1 MSSGPPKIAIIGSGI
16 AGLTLACVLHRGGI
30 PYTVYEA
37 EVSLTSR
44 KQGGPVNVHYDR
56 GEKVLRALGLFDI
69 YEKSMYTAGCEA
81 NTFGDKNGK
90 LYIHHSFD
98 DEGTFYPEGE
108 APLVDRIEIRRLLLS
123 AIPAESVLW
132 NCKIQDILPRLDN
145 TFDLTFADGSSENGF
160 DLVVGADGAWSKARP
175 LVSQARPYYAGQ
187 CYLETEIQN
196 ISAAPP
202 AVLDLMKRG
211 SYYFPDTSTTLVAQ
225 RDGNR
230 SIWIYAFVHNIPETW
245 VKEPGFDLKDIPT
258 AKKIFLDRYWS
269 GWSEELRAVIVNS
282 DTDLT
287 PRALYMLPVGHKW
300 EHRAGITLIGDAAH
314 LMTPWG
320 GMGGNLA
327 MEDGYELGEAILIQG
342 RMRHWSKGA
351 KFVNHR
357 ALDAAVKGF
366 ETAMFPR
373 AEKEADRTQS
383 NLELF
388 RSEGAAQTIL
398 DLVKMTSL

>member
-16 AGLTLACVLHRGGI
+16 AGLTLACVLYRGGI

-44 KQGGPVNVHYDR
+44 KQGGPVNIHYER

-69 YEKSMYTAGCEA
+69 YQKSMYTAGCEV
-81 NTFGDKNGK
+81 NTIGDKNGK
-90 LYIHHSFD
+90 LYIHHGCD
-98 DEGTFYPEGE
+98 DEGTWYPDGE
-108 APLVDRIEIRRLLLS
+108 APLVDRIEIRRLLLG
-123 AIPAESVLW
+123 AIPTESVCW

-145 TFDLTFADGSSENGF
+145 TFDLKFADGSSENAF

-175 LVSQARPYYAGQ
+175 LVSPAKPYYAGSS
-187 CYLETEIQN
+187 YLETEIRD
-196 ISAAPP
+196 ISAAPS

-225 RDGNR
+225 NDGSR
-230 SIWIYAFVHNIPETW
+230 IWIYPFVHNVPETW

-258 AKKIFLDRYWS
+258 AKNIFLERFWS
-269 GWSEELRAVIVNS
+269 GWSDGLRAVIVNS

-300 EHRAGITLIGDAAH
+300 QHRAGITLIGDAAH

-320 GMGGNLA
+320 GAGGNLA
-327 MEDGYELGEAILIQG
+327 MEDGYELGEAILVQG
-342 RMRHWSKGA
+342 RKYHWSKGA

-357 ALDAAVKGF
+357 GLDAAVEGF

-373 AEKEADRTQS
+373 AEKEADRTER

-388 RSEGAAQTIL
+388 RSEGAAQKIFGFI
-398 DLVKMTSL
+398 KSMSL